1 MLFSTTTTTTRGGG
15 GVVFASFSSFLSSS
29 KASRCFRKT
38 NHQKRARCIRIGS
51 AASSSSS
58 PSSSFSRRAGSRVP
72 TGEDGGGEDEDDECG
87 TNEDVSGV
95 ETTRRRTMG
104 GVLGAGAMMILNA
117 SSRGRGTSARAQE
130 KEEEEEEKN
139 TQEFT
144 FKTFALRT
152 PSYFKEVDVDYEKGG
167 LRGANGLELLI
178 RDSRLG
184 LAGNTVMLNKQRSP
198 MDPNTNEPLFSAT
211 EDLGNVEKVAEK
223 LVAGENERSKGAKA
237 VLKGGAKAVLKE
249 AKKETVDG
257 ITYYDVSYT
266 KKVSFVDRIV
276 RTRVCVHDNVL
287 FTLTVE
293 TDLERGTGEEAQSLD
308 DIVTSFKVL

>member
-1 MLFSTTTTTTRGGG
+1 
-15 GVVFASFSSFLSSS
+15 
-29 KASRCFRKT
+29 
-38 NHQKRARCIRIGS
+38 
-51 AASSSSS
+51 
-58 PSSSFSRRAGSRVP
+58 
-72 TGEDGGGEDEDDECG
+72 
-87 TNEDVSGV
+87 
-95 ETTRRRTMG
+95 MG

-130 KEEEEEEKN
+130 KEEEEEKN

-237 VLKGGAKAVLKE
+237 VLKE

>member
-1 MLFSTTTTTTRGGG
+1 MLATTTTRGG
-15 GVVFASFSSFLSSS
+15 VVFASSSSSS
-29 KASRCFRKT
+29 KSSRCFRKT
-38 NHQKRARCIRIGS
+38 HRDVARRCGRRIGS

-58 PSSSFSRRAGSRVP
+58 SRRAGSGP

-211 EDLGNVEKVAEK
+211 EDLGNVEEVAEK

>member
-58 PSSSFSRRAGSRVP
+58 SSSFSRRAGSRVP

-130 KEEEEEEKN
+130 KEEEEEKN

>member
-1 MLFSTTTTTTRGGG
+1 MLFSTTTTRGG

-58 PSSSFSRRAGSRVP
+58 SSSFSRRAGSRVP

-117 SSRGRGTSARAQE
+117 SSRGRGTSARAQ
-130 KEEEEEEKN
+130 EEEEEEKN

-211 EDLGNVEKVAEK
+211 EDLGNVEEVAEK

-276 RTRVCVHDNVL
+276 RTSVCVHDNVL

>member
-1 MLFSTTTTTTRGGG
+1 
-15 GVVFASFSSFLSSS
+15 
-29 KASRCFRKT
+29 
-38 NHQKRARCIRIGS
+38 
-51 AASSSSS
+51 
-58 PSSSFSRRAGSRVP
+58 
-72 TGEDGGGEDEDDECG
+72 
-87 TNEDVSGV
+87 
-95 ETTRRRTMG
+95 MG

-130 KEEEEEEKN
+130 EEEEEEEEKN

-211 EDLGNVEKVAEK
+211 EDLGNVEEVAEK

>member
-1 MLFSTTTTTTRGGG
+1 MLFSTTTSRGG

-29 KASRCFRKT
+29 KAPRCFRKT

-51 AASSSSS
+51 AASSS
-58 PSSSFSRRAGSRVP
+58 SSSFSRRAGSRVP

-87 TNEDVSGV
+87 ANEDVSGV

-130 KEEEEEEKN
+130 KEEEEEEEKN

>member
-1 MLFSTTTTTTRGGG
+1 
-15 GVVFASFSSFLSSS
+15 
-29 KASRCFRKT
+29 
-38 NHQKRARCIRIGS
+38 
-51 AASSSSS
+51 
-58 PSSSFSRRAGSRVP
+58 
-72 TGEDGGGEDEDDECG
+72 
-87 TNEDVSGV
+87 
-95 ETTRRRTMG
+95 MG

-130 KEEEEEEKN
+130 EEEEEEKN

-167 LRGANGLELLI
+167 LHGANGLELLI

-211 EDLGNVEKVAEK
+211 EDLGNVEEVAEELGVPK
-223 LVAGENERSKGAKA
+223 KNWPLLQRTVQLSGMGAHISLA
-237 VLKGGAKAVLKE
+237 VLSTHQ
-249 AKKETVDG
+249 ETDG

-266 KKVSFVDRIV
+266 KKVSFVDWIV

>member
-15 GVVFASFSSFLSSS
+15 GVVFASFSSFLLSSSS

-51 AASSSSS
+51 AASSSS
-58 PSSSFSRRAGSRVP
+58 SSSFSRRAGSRVP

-130 KEEEEEEKN
+130 EEEEEEKS

>member
-1 MLFSTTTTTTRGGG
+1 
-15 GVVFASFSSFLSSS
+15 
-29 KASRCFRKT
+29 
-38 NHQKRARCIRIGS
+38 
-51 AASSSSS
+51 
-58 PSSSFSRRAGSRVP
+58 
-72 TGEDGGGEDEDDECG
+72 
-87 TNEDVSGV
+87 
-95 ETTRRRTMG
+95 MG

-211 EDLGNVEKVAEK
+211 EDLGNVEEVAEK
-223 LVAGENERSKGAKA
+223 LVAGENERSK
-237 VLKGGAKAVLKE
+237 GAKAVLKE